1 MTDAET
7 NTDAQASQL
16 IGVEDVGRHLEEAIL
31 TGRLRPGAKL
41 ESERRLADRLGVGRP
56 MVREALKR
64 LEERNLIAIHP
75 ARGSFVREF
84 RASQETRSAAVTV
97 RRAGITAR
105 QLNRARQA
113 LECESAGLA
122 AENRTAEHVRQM
134 QAILATFDDDLS
146 ADERAHLD
154 LSFHEAIVIA
164 SGNPALQVM
173 FGSIRT
179 MTSALML
186 RSLSDRAVTKAGAP
200 IHHAILRAI
209 ELGRPAAARRHMQ
222 AHLRIAETHYG
233 SDIDE
238 PLADVL
244 WRRAELIP
252 SARSALRDASLR
264 LDDLSAGPPTE
275 PALAGSPGRT
285 RSRT

>member
-1 MTDAET
+1 MTDSAT
-7 NTDAQASQL
+7 TDLRATQL
-16 IGVEDVGRHLEEAIL
+16 IGVEDVSRHLEETIL
-31 TGRLRPGAKL
+31 SGGLPAGAKL
-41 ESERRLADRLGVGRP
+41 ESERRLADRFGVGRP

-64 LEERNLIAIHP
+64 LEERSLIAIHP

-84 RASQETRSAAVTV
+84 RASQETPSAALTV

-122 AENRTAEHVRQM
+122 AEHRTPEQLRHL
-134 QAILATFDDDLS
+134 QAILASFDDDLS
-146 ADERAHLD
+146 AEERAHLD
-154 LSFHEAIVIA
+154 LAFHEAIVIA

-179 MTSALML
+179 MTGALML

-209 ELGRPAAARRHMQ
+209 ELGRPAAARKHMQ

-244 WRRAELIP
+244 WRRAELVP

-264 LDDLSAGPPTE
+264 LENLNRGPGAE
-275 PALAGSPGRT
+275 PGQAGSTGRA
-285 RSRT
+285 RPRP